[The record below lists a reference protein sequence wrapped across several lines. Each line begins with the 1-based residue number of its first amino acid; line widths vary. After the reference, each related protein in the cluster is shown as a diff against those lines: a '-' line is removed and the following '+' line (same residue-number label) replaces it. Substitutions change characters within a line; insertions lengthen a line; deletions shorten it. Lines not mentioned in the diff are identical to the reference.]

1 MTYEDLHSHLAL
13 DYLAPYKD
21 TQKTQKRDFQV
32 GILSENPNFSNRLQE
47 HLAVEGYQVQEL
59 NGFKQDK
66 QGTMFLT
73 QISVADLSALDVV
86 IMGTPNLALA
96 RLCMQLKIPLVAIE
110 NESLNRATYSNY
122 FSIHPNSSISKW
134 VEGVKD
140 VFEYQDYWNFFCN
153 RASLYLLIKRGAT
166 NV

>member
-1 MTYEDLHSHLAL
+1 MTYEDLHSDLAL

-59 NGFKQDK
+59 NGFKQGK
-66 QGTMFLT
+66 RGTMFLT
-73 QISVADLSALDVV
+73 QTSVADLSDLDVV
-86 IMGTPNLALA
+86 IMATPNLSLA
-96 RLCMQLKIPLVAIE
+96 RLCMQLKTPLIAIE
-110 NESLNRATYSNY
+110 NESLNRATYSTY
-122 FSIHPNSSISKW
+122 FSIRSNSVISKW